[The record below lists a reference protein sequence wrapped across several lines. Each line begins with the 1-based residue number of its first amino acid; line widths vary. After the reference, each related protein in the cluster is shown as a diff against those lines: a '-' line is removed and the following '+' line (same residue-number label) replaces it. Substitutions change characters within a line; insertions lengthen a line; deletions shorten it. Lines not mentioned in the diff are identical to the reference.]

1 MDLTDDAI
9 WTLICAPRSASSR
22 DLATRHGLP
31 LAQVMRV
38 RYSARID
45 DIVPV
50 QCGDGRIEIV
60 EWTALPA

>member
-1 MDLTDDAI
+1 MDLTDEDI
-9 WTLICAPRSASSR
+9 WHLVCAPFSTSSR
-22 DLATRHGLP
+22 ELAITHGLP

-45 DIVPV
+45 DIVTV
-50 QCGDGRIEIV
+50 QCGDGPIEIV